1 MVFYY
6 MILIKNG
13 RFHPE
18 KRISMSLTSA
28 FVNID
33 PDRCTGCGTCVRV
46 CPSDI
51 ISLENRTAHAAPD
64 TDAAKCL
71 VCGHCMAACPE
82 SAIHI
87 PALDPSQ
94 NRFFA
99 FDLDPAWLAPG
110 TGIPT
115 SDLARLI
122 CSRRSCRLYK
132 QTPVE
137 KETLQDLI
145 RLAVFAPS
153 GTNSQAWTFTCLTSR
168 SQVLV
173 LGNAIKDFF
182 KRLNKKAENG
192 LLRKALALVGAKTLD
207 HYYRNYYESVKTA
220 ILQMETQNRDRLF
233 HGAPAVIL
241 IGSSP
246 GASCPKE
253 DALLAAGNILLGA
266 HTMGLGTCLIGYV
279 VGPMAADRSIQK
291 KLGIPASETIHAAVA
306 LGYPKE
312 TYQRIT
318 GRKRPVIRM
327 I

>member
-87 PALDPSQ
+87 PALDPSL
-94 NRFFA
+94 NRFSA

-122 CSRRSCRLYK
+122 CSRRSCRHYK

-233 HGAPAVIL
+233 HGAPAIIL

-279 VGPMAADRSIQK
+279 VAPMTADRSIQK

>member
-1 MVFYY
+1 M
-6 MILIKNG
+6 
-13 RFHPE
+13 H
-18 KRISMSLTSA
+18 LTSPP
-28 FVNID
+28 VSID
-33 PDRCTGCGTCVRV
+33 TARCTGCGTCIRV

-51 ISLENRTAHAAPD
+51 ISLKNGTARAAPD
-64 TDAAKCL
+64 TNAARCL

-82 SAIHI
+82 TAIHV
-87 PALDPSQ
+87 PDLDPSL
-94 NRFFA
+94 NDFFG

-110 TGIPT
+110 TGMAA

-122 CSRRSCRLYK
+122 CSRRSCRNYR
-132 QTPVE
+132 QTPVK
-137 KETLQDLI
+137 KEILQDLI
-145 RLAVFAPS
+145 KLAVFAPS

-168 SQVLV
+168 SEVLV

-182 KRLNKKAENG
+182 KRLNRKAENV

-207 HYYRNYYESVKTA
+207 HYYTNYYESVKTA
-220 ILQMETQNRDRLF
+220 IDQMETENRDRLF

-246 GASCPKE
+246 GASCPRE

-279 VGPMAADRSIQK
+279 VAPMAADRAIQK
-291 KLGIPASETIHAAVA
+291 KLGIPESETIHAAVA
-306 LGYPKE
+306 VGYPKE

-318 GRKRPVIRM
+318 GRKRPAIRM